1 MSSDM
6 SKCVNFSVIL
16 DIAEVSNDSLS
27 QKYHKCMYPIMHDW
41 KMVLVLVGG
50 VQMFLFTVTDIT
62 CGMCGLS
69 VPAIHMHMLN
79 IITYYILF
87 SFLQK

>member
-1 MSSDM
+1 
-6 SKCVNFSVIL
+6 
-16 DIAEVSNDSLS
+16 
-27 QKYHKCMYPIMHDW
+27 
-41 KMVLVLVGG
+41 MVLVLVGG
-50 VQMFLFTVTDIT
+50 VQMSIDMSKCSLFTVTDM

-69 VPAIHMHMLN
+69 LPAIHMHMPN